1 MLNTWEEVGV
11 TEGFNWRETEWR
23 KVLWK
28 YCSGPPRAWQ
38 MIWGGGGE
46 RLGLEQWARRLRWG
60 GRGGR
65 LTFKPGR
72 KDVEGKGVLLL
83 KVDL

>member
-1 MLNTWEEVGV
+1 MEIL
-11 TEGFNWRETEWR
+11 
-23 KVLWK
+23 LW
-28 YCSGPPRAWQ
+28 SPQG
-38 MIWGGGGE
+38 MVDDLGGDE

-60 GRGGR
+60 GGR

-72 KDVEGKGVLLL
+72 KHVEGKGVLLL